1 MVTVPH
7 RMVRLERMLDY
18 RGFGLQGFYSTVEPL
33 YSTTSI
39 YDDNHMQWKKKNVPM
54 ANMAIA
60 SGSPC
65 FVWGSRSPP
74 FQFKGS
80 LRVPPALDIAHVGHV
95 QDPL

>member
-39 YDDNHMQWKKKNVPM
+39 YDDNHMQWKKKMYRWQTWPLPAGHPALFGGLDHHHSNSKG
-54 ANMAIA
+54 A
-60 SGSPC
+60 SG
-65 FVWGSRSPP
+65 FH
-74 FQFKGS
+74 
-80 LRVPPALDIAHVGHV
+80 LHLI
-95 QDPL
+95 